1 MNALAIFSDWA
12 EMRDAVMILAGIG
25 ASLVALV
32 FLLATIKLSLTAFRV
47 VRRLERFHER
57 RLAGSV
63 ATADARLQA
72 WLEEDRWS
80 ASGIWELVRI
90 AAREVEARR
99 KPPPPP
105 KRRFFGIL
113 PPSR

>member
-1 MNALAIFSDWA
+1 MDVLALFDDWA
-12 EMRDAVMILAGIG
+12 ELRDAVLILAGIA

-32 FLLATIKLSLTAFRV
+32 FLLVTIRLSLRAYRI

-63 ATADARLQA
+63 AAADAQLQK

-80 ASGIWELVRI
+80 AQGILELIRI
-90 AAREVEARR
+90 AAGKVEARR
-99 KPPPPP
+99 NPPPPP
-105 KRRFFGIL
+105 KRRLFGIL
-113 PPSR
+113 PPAR